1 MDLIAI
7 RQRLEQLI
15 DPQAQLPTPAE
26 WIALKRAWQEIKPQ
40 CHTDYWPTIDDRIA
54 QVESMAARLN

>member
-15 DPQAQLPTPAE
+15 APGATPPPPRE
-26 WIALKRAWQEIKPQ
+26 WAALKRAWQGIKPDVHQ
-40 CHTDYWPTIDDRIA
+40 DYWPIIDDRIA